1 MASGKTRTG
10 SVRDPELNKKL
21 FNQYVVPRF
30 ASIRS
35 LVFKYINKKSDTD
48 EYFNLVLTELYKYI
62 HTYKPE
68 KSIDTWLHIVT
79 KRAVYNRNKK
89 DYEYAQLRS
98 GVFNGSFDFDG
109 ENTIDD
115 NLLICNKA
123 VIDNGK
129 LLDNLSDEVI
139 QALSDIPASYLSAF
153 LLYYQG
159 YKVEEIV
166 KIEYKRGYIDSTA
179 PEAKFAIF
187 NRIYEAKR
195 ALQEKL
201 KEHGITRTKTKR

>member
-10 SVRDPELNKKL
+10 NVRDPELNKKL

-98 GVFNGSFDFDG
+98 GVFNGNFDFDG

-123 VIDNGK
+123 VVDNGK

-153 LLYYQG
+153 LLYYQD

>member
-1 MASGKTRTG
+1 MASVKTRTG
-10 SVRDPELNKKL
+10 GVKDPEQNKRL
-21 FNQYVVPRF
+21 FNLYVTPRLN
-30 ASIRS
+30 SIRS
-35 LVFKYINKKSDTD
+35 LVFRYINKKSDTD

-68 KSIDTWLHIVT
+68 KSIETWLHIVT
-79 KRAVYNRNKK
+79 KRAVYNLNKK
-89 DYEYAQLRS
+89 DYQYAQLRD
-98 GVFNGSFDFDG
+98 GVFNGNFDFDG
-109 ENTIDD
+109 ENTTDD
-115 NLLICNKA
+115 NLLSYNKA

-139 QALSDIPASYLSAF
+139 KALSDIPASYLSAF

-159 YKVEEIV
+159 YKVEEIL

-179 PEAKFAIF
+179 PEAKSAIF

-201 KEHGITRTKTKR
+201 RENGIKRKAKR